1 MKAFNL
7 PVFRGYCLIIRR
19 NLTVLLVYFGVY
31 LLINAAMSMQGQ
43 ESAGSF
49 SAERVD
55 IAVIDRDQSAM
66 SRALTEFLKQDNN
79 VTTALT
85 DRADLARQLHDGGI
99 QYVLQIPEGFGG
111 DLAAGTEKLQETKQ
125 SGSAAGYLVD
135 AQIGQFCRLA
145 QALLQSGSTE
155 EEVAQETLDAMRVKP
170 EVTLVRTQTLSDD
183 SRPAYV
189 YTFQYLPYIYLS
201 ITIFI
206 IGYVLQSF
214 SGREIRR
221 RMLAAPDSTVSQS
234 LQAVA
239 ALGLVFLVFWAA
251 SMLLPAAAGSLAFYT
266 SPLRGLY
273 LLNSLAFLLVS
284 LSIGFLTASLVKS
297 RQGLAAMAN
306 VVGLGMCFLCGVFV
320 PMRYLGTGV
329 LAAARFLPAY
339 WYETANNLLSDTAV
353 LSRSARAAVRQ
364 AIGTQLAYALAIFAV
379 TLFLRK
385 KKDQNT
391 DL

>member
-85 DRADLARQLHDGGI
+85 DRADLARQLYDGGI
-99 QYVLQIPEGFGG
+99 QYVLQIPEEFGG

-170 EVTLVRTQTLSDD
+170 EVTLVRTQTLSDG

-364 AIGTQLAYALAIFAV
+364 AIWIELAYALAIFAV

>member
-31 LLINAAMSMQGQ
+31 LLINSAMSMQGQ

-85 DRADLARQLHDGGI
+85 DRADLARQLYDGGI
-99 QYVLQIPEGFGG
+99 QYVLQIPEEFGG

-135 AQIGQFCRLA
+135 AQIGQFCWLA

-170 EVTLVRTQTLSDD
+170 EVTLVRTQTLSDG

-297 RQGLAAMAN
+297 RQGLAAMAD

-364 AIGTQLAYALAIFAV
+364 AIWIELAYALAIFAV

>member
-79 VTTALT
+79 VTTTLT
-85 DRADLARQLHDGGI
+85 DRADLARQLYDGGI
-99 QYVLQIPEGFGG
+99 QYVLQIPEEFGG

-170 EVTLVRTQTLSDD
+170 EVTLVRTQTLSDG

-364 AIGTQLAYALAIFAV
+364 AIWIELAYALAIFAV

>member
-1 MKAFNL
+1 
-7 PVFRGYCLIIRR
+7 
-19 NLTVLLVYFGVY
+19 
-31 LLINAAMSMQGQ
+31 MS
-43 ESAGSF
+43 
-49 SAERVD
+49 
-55 IAVIDRDQSAM
+55 
-66 SRALTEFLKQDNN
+66 
-79 VTTALT
+79 
-85 DRADLARQLHDGGI
+85 DG
-99 QYVLQIPEGFGG
+99 
-111 DLAAGTEKLQETKQ
+111 
-125 SGSAAGYLVD
+125 
-135 AQIGQFCRLA
+135 
-145 QALLQSGSTE
+145 
-155 EEVAQETLDAMRVKP
+155 
-170 EVTLVRTQTLSDD
+170 

-364 AIGTQLAYALAIFAV
+364 AIWIELAYALAIFAV

>member
-1 MKAFNL
+1 M
-7 PVFRGYCLIIRR
+7 
-19 NLTVLLVYFGVY
+19 
-31 LLINAAMSMQGQ
+31 
-43 ESAGSF
+43 
-49 SAERVD
+49 
-55 IAVIDRDQSAM
+55 
-66 SRALTEFLKQDNN
+66 
-79 VTTALT
+79 
-85 DRADLARQLHDGGI
+85 
-99 QYVLQIPEGFGG
+99 
-111 DLAAGTEKLQETKQ
+111 
-125 SGSAAGYLVD
+125 
-135 AQIGQFCRLA
+135 
-145 QALLQSGSTE
+145 
-155 EEVAQETLDAMRVKP
+155 
-170 EVTLVRTQTLSDD
+170 
-183 SRPAYV
+183 

-364 AIGTQLAYALAIFAV
+364 AIWIELAYALAIFAV